1 MKLEIDPKKP
11 RILVVLGGR
20 STEREVSIA
29 SGHNVAMALESLGYQ
44 IGILDTGTGKLLQL
58 PELESI
64 QKDPKKLP
72 SVINLPLVDIVRHF
86 SLVFICLHG
95 KFGEDGA
102 FQGLLEEISMP
113 YVGSR
118 PAASSVS
125 MDKRLTKMIFNANQ
139 IKSPD
144 FKMISSLDDKIDLEF
159 PVVIKPNNQGSSVAV
174 AICENK
180 ADLAFGAKN
189 VIEQFGEALVEK
201 YIDGQELTVS
211 IIEKD
216 GKPEALPIIEI
227 IPKTKFFDFRAKY
240 DGTTDEIVPAKIS
253 DELANKVREVALKA
267 FKTLGCRHFA
277 RVDIIVNKNKEV
289 FVLEVNTIPG
299 MTLESLF
306 PKSAKA
312 AGLSFEQ
319 LIEHLVKIAIRDNV

>member
-11 RILVVLGGR
+11 RILVALGGR
-20 STEREVSIA
+20 STEREVSIG
-29 SGHNVAMALESLGYQ
+29 SGKNVAMALESLGYQ

-72 SVINLPLVDIVRHF
+72 PVVNLPLVDIARHF

-113 YVGSR
+113 YIGSGL
-118 PAASSVS
+118 SSSAVA
-125 MDKRLTKMIFNANQ
+125 MNKRLAKMVFNANS
-139 IKSPD
+139 INSPE
-144 FKMISSLDDKIDLEF
+144 FKTIRSVDDGDSLDF
-159 PVVIKPNNQGSSVAV
+159 PVVVKPNNQGSSVAV
-174 AICENK
+174 AVCENQ
-180 ADLAFGAKN
+180 ADFTLAAKN
-189 VIEQFGEALVEK
+189 VIEQFGQALVEK
-201 YIDGQELTVS
+201 YVAGREFTVA
-211 IIEKD
+211 ILERD
-216 GKPEALPIIEI
+216 GKPEALPVIEI
-227 IPKTKFFDFRAKY
+227 APKSKFFDFRAKY

-253 DELANKVREVALKA
+253 EELTAKIKAIALKA
-267 FKTLGCRHFA
+267 YETLGCRHLS
-277 RVDIIVNKNKEV
+277 RVDLIVDQNENI

-299 MTLESLF
+299 MTSESLF
-306 PKSAKA
+306 PKAAKA

-319 LIEHLVKIAIRDNV
+319 LIEHLVKIASKNN

>member
-1 MKLEIDPKKP
+1 MKLEVDPKKP
-11 RILVVLGGR
+11 RILVALGGR

-29 SGHNVAMALESLGYQ
+29 SGHNVAVALESLGYQ

-72 SVINLPLVDIVRHF
+72 PVVNLPLVDIARHF
-86 SLVFICLHG
+86 SLVFVCLHG

-102 FQGLLEEISMP
+102 FQGLLEEISIP
-113 YVGSR
+113 YVGSG

-125 MDKRLTKMIFNANQ
+125 MDKRLAKMIFNTSS

-144 FKMISSLDDKIDLEF
+144 FQRITSPDSKVGLGF
-159 PVVIKPNNQGSSVAV
+159 PVVVKPNNQGSSVAV
-174 AICENK
+174 AICENE
-180 ADLAFGAKN
+180 ADFAFAAKN

-201 YIDGQELTVS
+201 YIDGRELTVS
-211 IIEKD
+211 ILEKD
-216 GKPEALPIIEI
+216 DKPEALPIIEI

-240 DGTTDEIVPAKIS
+240 DGTTDEVVPAKIS
-253 DELANKVREVALKA
+253 DELAGKVREAALKA
-267 FKTLGCRHFA
+267 FETLGCKHFA
-277 RVDIIVNKNKEV
+277 RVDLIVDKNEDV

-299 MTLESLF
+299 MTSESLF

-319 LIEHLVKIAIRDNV
+319 LVEHLVKIAI